1 VSSSDPQPPTAD
13 ELDAYIRTRLA
24 IAGVDLGQLP
34 TEADP
39 VTGAPTQAAAL
50 SSLRAFVSST
60 PGILNGWSPPP
71 AIAGDPAAA
80 YAQQTAPPIIYPSI
94 TTAWTA
100 EPGKAAK

>member
-1 VSSSDPQPPTAD
+1 MSSSDLQPPTAD

-39 VTGAPTQAAAL
+39 VTGSPTQAATL
-50 SSLRAFVSST
+50 SSLRAFVTST
-60 PGILNGWSPPP
+60 PGALSGWTPPVTGQP
-71 AIAGDPAAA
+71 APA
-80 YAQQTAPPIIYPSI
+80 YAQQSVPPIIYPSI

-100 EPGKAAK
+100 EPGKADK